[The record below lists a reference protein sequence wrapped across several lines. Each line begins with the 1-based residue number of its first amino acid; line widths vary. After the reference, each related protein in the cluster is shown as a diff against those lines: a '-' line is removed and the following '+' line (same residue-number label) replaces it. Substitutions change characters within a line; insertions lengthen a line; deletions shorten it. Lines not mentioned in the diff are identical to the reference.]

1 MTTIQASFSTA
12 ILDELIR
19 NGRRG
24 FQPKVADFCDSRVE
38 NHVEIEGMFAESKL
52 NVEGLLNLGAM
63 GHDVHKG
70 GSININYVLLADMK
84 PRMKLDV
91 AQTCML
97 LLLSLFCS
105 RKGGED

>member
-1 MTTIQASFSTA
+1 M
-12 ILDELIR
+12 L
-19 NGRRG
+19 
-24 FQPKVADFCDSRVE
+24 K
-38 NHVEIEGMFAESKL
+38 GMFAESKL

-70 GSININYVLLADMK
+70 GNINTNYVLLADMK

-97 LLLSLFCS
+97 LLLSLFAFA
-105 RKGGED
+105 KGLKFKSARWNSYGSFCCVFKSLSPATGEGSALIGKEFPENNA